1 VLTFGAV
8 RRRWLI
14 GPCAG
19 LLAWA
24 GWLLLA
30 PPGPSPGLAPCEPS
44 AASALSPA
52 ASAPAACVPAET
64 TPGRTL
70 QAPSGAPASLSCD
83 EARKIIRQARGQ
95 LAAPPAP
102 PELRPFSDAL
112 VDWVDPHGL
121 WTAAPDSPVAAALRA
136 HARAVIAEIEAPPGS
151 GPCAATHEL
160 GTVLSVWVGELR
172 SLFEAAEGAAPTMTP
187 EQAFRF
193 ASLAAFEDGP
203 VTRPA
208 RSLATEL
215 GYRAGVVRR
224 SLGVEGAQ
232 AAEAVRERLLPGD
245 TMDWSAV
252 ILAGAVRAYLPQI
265 DPHGGWAP
273 LDEETSLYEIDLEAS
288 PPPRLW
294 RKMTRTAVGVRVE
307 ETHVEGLAQG
317 DVVLR
322 VGDTAT
328 AGLSVEQCEQLS
340 LVDVDGMAPLV
351 KRIAVLSAGDAA
363 PRVIDVRPASR
374 PREEPGSSD
383 PAQPDE
389 PALEAAR
396 VPYGD
401 GEVLVVP
408 FGDVPDNLGE
418 ELGAT
423 LRRERG
429 PALLGVVLDLRGNGG
444 GSTDGAAGALAL
456 FLPGTPLFP
465 MKRRDGTVEVERS
478 PLPPL
483 ADRWDGPVAALV
495 DGDTAS
501 AAEMISGALLAYR
514 RGPVLGDRT
523 YGKGCAQ
530 EYLDDDARAGVLR
543 LTTLLYALPD
553 GTPVQMTGL
562 APTLRLPMPR
572 APEREANLAH
582 ALGPWR
588 GPDVREAP
596 LVREVPWPGHGGAV
610 GPCKDATLCR
620 ALRSLGA
627 PRAAT
632 ARERR

>member
-1 VLTFGAV
+1 M
-8 RRRWLI
+8 
-14 GPCAG
+14 
-19 LLAWA
+19 
-24 GWLLLA
+24 GWLLRPALPPPA
-30 PPGPSPGLAPCEPS
+30 PPCSYPESPSSSPLASPS
-44 AASALSPA
+44 GSC
-52 ASAPAACVPAET
+52 APSGA
-64 TPGRTL
+64 PGRTL
-70 QAPSGAPASLSCD
+70 QTPSGAPASLSCD
-83 EARKIIRQARGQ
+83 EARRIIHQARTQ
-95 LAAPPAP
+95 LAAPPVS

-121 WTAAPDSPVAAALRA
+121 WTAAPDSPVAAALRSQ
-136 HARAVIAEIEAPPGS
+136 ARGVLAEIEAPVGS
-151 GPCAATHEL
+151 GPCATTHEL
-160 GTVLSVWVGELR
+160 GTVLGVWVSELR
-172 SLFEAAEGAAPTMTP
+172 ALFEAAERSAPAMTP
-187 EQAFRF
+187 REAFRF

-208 RSLATEL
+208 RPLATEL
-215 GYRAGVVRR
+215 GFRVGVVRR
-224 SLGVEGAQ
+224 SLGTEGVQ
-232 AAEAVRERLLPGD
+232 AAEALRERLLPGD
-245 TMDWSAV
+245 ALDWSTV

-307 ETHVEGLAQG
+307 ETHAEGLAQG
-317 DVVLR
+317 DIVLR
-322 VGDTAT
+322 VDAVPT

-340 LVDVDGMAPLV
+340 FVDVEGTAPLV
-351 KRIAVLSAGDAA
+351 KRVVVLSPGDLA
-363 PRVIDVRPASR
+363 PRLVDVRPTSH
-374 PREEPGSSD
+374 PRGDPEPPGD
-383 PAQPDE
+383 PRQEQE
-389 PALEAAR
+389 PSGFDVAR
-396 VPYGD
+396 IPYGD

-418 ELGAT
+418 ELGTT

-429 PALLGVVLDLRGNGG
+429 PALRGVVLDLRGNGG
-444 GSTDGAAGALAL
+444 GSTDGAAGALGL
-456 FLPGTPLFP
+456 FLPGAPLFP
-465 MKRRDGTVEVERS
+465 MKRRDGSVEVERA
-478 PLPPL
+478 PLPPI

-562 APTLRLPMPR
+562 SPSLRLPMPR

-582 ALGPWR
+582 ALLPWR
-588 GPDVREAP
+588 GPDVREPP
-596 LVREVPWPGHGGAV
+596 LVRDVPWPGHGGAV
-610 GPCKDATLCR
+610 GPCKDALLCR
-620 ALRSLGA
+620 ALRQLGS

>member
-1 VLTFGAV
+1 M
-8 RRRWLI
+8 
-14 GPCAG
+14 G
-19 LLAWA
+19 LWVGI
-24 GWLLLA
+24 GWLLRPA
-30 PPGPSPGLAPCEPS
+30 ITPPPSCPFPDSSSPS
-44 AASALSPA
+44 TFATPSDSC
-52 ASAPAACVPAET
+52 APAGVS
-64 TPGRTL
+64 GRTL
-70 QAPSGAPASLSCD
+70 RTPSGAPASLSCD
-83 EARKIIRQARGQ
+83 EARRIIHQARSQ
-95 LAAPPAP
+95 LAALPGS
-102 PELRPFSDAL
+102 PEPHPFSDAL
-112 VDWVDPHGL
+112 IDWVDPHGL
-121 WTAAPDSPVAAALRA
+121 WTAAPDSPVAAALRIQ
-136 HARAVIAEIEAPPGS
+136 ARGILAEIEAPPGS
-151 GPCAATHEL
+151 GPCVVTHEL
-160 GTVLSVWVGELR
+160 GTVLGVWVSELR
-172 SLFEAAEGAAPTMTP
+172 ALFEAAERSAPAMRP
-187 EQAFRF
+187 DEAFRF

-224 SLGVEGAQ
+224 SLGPEGVQ
-232 AAEAVRERLLPGD
+232 AAEAIRERLLPGD
-245 TMDWSAV
+245 SFDWSTV

-294 RKMTRTAVGVRVE
+294 RKMTRTAVGVRIE
-307 ETHVEGLAQG
+307 ETYAEGLAPG

-322 VGDTAT
+322 VDAVQT

-340 LVDVDGMAPLV
+340 FVDVEGTAPLV
-351 KRIAVLSAGDAA
+351 KRVTVLRPGDPS
-363 PRVIDVRPASR
+363 PRLLDVRPTSR
-374 PREEPGSSD
+374 SRVEPEPGGD
-383 PAQPDE
+383 LAQEQE
-389 PALEAAR
+389 PSALDVAR
-396 VPYGD
+396 IPYGD
-401 GEVLVVP
+401 GDVLVVSL
-408 FGDVPDNLGE
+408 GDVPDNLGE
-418 ELGAT
+418 ELGST

-429 PALLGVVLDLRGNGG
+429 PSLQGIVLDLRGNGG

-456 FLPGTPLFP
+456 FLPGAPLFP
-465 MKRRDGTVEVERS
+465 MRRRDGSVEVERA

-553 GTPVQMTGL
+553 GSPVQMTGL
-562 APTLRLPMPR
+562 SPTLRLPMPR
-572 APEREANLAH
+572 ALEREANLAH
-582 ALGPWR
+582 ALLPWR
-588 GPDVREAP
+588 GPDVREPP
-596 LVREVPWPGHGGAV
+596 LVRDVPWPGHGGFV
-610 GPCKDATLCR
+610 GPCKDTLLCR
-620 ALRSLGA
+620 ALRLLGS
-627 PRAAT
+627 PRTAT